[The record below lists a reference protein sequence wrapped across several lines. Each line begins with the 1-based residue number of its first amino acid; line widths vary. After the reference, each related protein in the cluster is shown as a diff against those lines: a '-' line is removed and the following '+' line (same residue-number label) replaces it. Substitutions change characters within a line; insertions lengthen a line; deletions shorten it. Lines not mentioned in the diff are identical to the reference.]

1 MNRKELLL
9 QQEYPI
15 GGQKV
20 VFSLYREETEDEIQV
35 TLTYQFDMPGAE
47 ETPCKRFHYPAS
59 AEGYQSPYLSWY
71 NLICCSNNYGPIPV
85 VPYMNRAVQDGKKV
99 AATVYPIDTQEYM
112 QIIAE
117 TAEDYYCFPFNTE
130 EYQYMLFLS
139 KKGTLAD
146 YFDLDQIL
154 SVYQE
159 SGLNLDEEKMRDLF
173 SRELSWFGKPE
184 ECPIEIHNC
193 LGDEE
198 LASVG
203 LLFGY
208 PVESTI
214 ALLHRT
220 IDMYE
225 DN

>member
-1 MNRKELLL
+1 MSEKTTLM
-9 QQEYPI
+9 QQDYQI
-15 GGQKV
+15 GDQSV
-20 VFSLYREETEDEIQV
+20 VFTLYREEESEEVLV
-35 TLTYQFDMPGAE
+35 TLTYQFQMPGAE
-47 ETPCKRFHYPAS
+47 EVPCKRFHYPLC

-85 VPYMNRAVQDGKKV
+85 VSYMNRAVQEGKKV
-99 AATVYPIDTQEYM
+99 AATVYPVDTQEYM

-117 TAEDYYCFPFNTE
+117 TAEGYYCFPFNAE

-146 YFDLDQIL
+146 YFDLDRIL
-154 SVYQE
+154 SVYRE
-159 SGLNLDEEKMRDLF
+159 SGLELDADQMRELF
-173 SRELSWFGKPE
+173 SRELSWFGNPK

-193 LGDEE
+193 LGNEA
-198 LASVG
+198 LAAVG

-208 PVESTI
+208 PVESTV

-225 DN
+225 E